1 MLLDIRGRDTF
12 CADYELLPDSS
23 VVFHVEGN
31 DSLIAQLPLDDRTRW
46 AVMLDGKNL
55 KLDFSGEKPVM
66 EKGSKGNARTLEVM
80 QHLRE

>member
-1 MLLDIRGRDTF
+1 MLLDICGRDTL
-12 CADYELLPDSS
+12 CADYELLPDSC